1 MTPATRSRIIGTG
14 SYVPE
19 RVMTNADITRL
30 VDTSDQWIVERT
42 GIRER
47 RIAAPSEATSDLAVA
62 AATRALEAAGVHAP
76 DLDMVLVATATP
88 DMLFPATACLVQARL
103 GATRAFAF
111 DISAACTG
119 FLYGL
124 SVADQYLRS
133 GAARTVLLVGAE
145 VLSRVTDWTDRAT
158 CILFGD
164 GAGAVVLRAERGER
178 GILSTHIHADGSM
191 WDFIHVPGGGSRH
204 PPSEDT
210 LVRGLHFLRMKGSE
224 TFKVAVRTLEE
235 TSLEA
240 LKANG
245 LTIADVRWMIPHQA
259 NRRILEA
266 VGARLGLPAERVVMN
281 LDRVG
286 NTSAAS
292 IPIALDELI
301 RGGGASAHDVLL
313 FAAFGAGLTW
323 GSAAVRW

>member
-14 SYVPE
+14 SYLPE
-19 RVMTNADITRL
+19 RVMTNADIERL
-30 VDTSDQWIVERT
+30 VETSDQWILERT

-103 GATRAFAF
+103 GAKRAFAF

-178 GILSTHIHADGSM
+178 GVLSTHIHADGSM

-210 LVRGLHFLRMKGSE
+210 LVRRLQFLRMKGSE

-301 RGGGASAHDVLL
+301 RRGGVSARDVLL

>member
-1 MTPATRSRIIGTG
+1 MTRVLRSRIIGTG
-14 SYVPE
+14 SYLPE
-19 RVMTNADITRL
+19 RVMTNAEIEEM

-47 RIAAPSEATSDLAVA
+47 RVAAPSQATSDLAVA
-62 AATRALEAAGVHAP
+62 AATAALEAAGVRAH
-76 DLDMVLVATATP
+76 DVDVIIVATATP

-103 GATRAFAF
+103 GSTRAFAF
-111 DISAACTG
+111 DLSAACTG
-119 FLYGL
+119 FLYAL
-124 SVADQYLRS
+124 SVADQYIRS

-145 VLSRVTDWTDRAT
+145 VLSRVIDWTDRTT

-164 GAGAVVLRAERGER
+164 GAGAVVLRAEQGDRGV
-178 GILSTHIHADGSM
+178 LSTHLHADGAL

-204 PPSEDT
+204 PPSEDA
-210 LVRGLHFLRMKGSE
+210 LVRRLQFLRMKGSE

-235 TSLEA
+235 TAGEA

-245 LTIADVRWMIPHQA
+245 LSIVDVRWFVPHQA
-259 NRRILEA
+259 NRRIIEA
-266 VGARLGLPAERVVMN
+266 VGARLGLPDDRVVVN
-281 LDRVG
+281 LARVG

-292 IPIALDELI
+292 IPIALDEAVRDGRI
-301 RGGGASAHDVLL
+301 TRGDLLL

-323 GSAAVRW
+323 GSALVRW

>member
-1 MTPATRSRIIGTG
+1 MLRSRIIGTG
-14 SYVPE
+14 SYLPE
-19 RVMTNADITRL
+19 RVLTNAEIERM
-30 VDTSDQWIVERT
+30 VETSDQWIVERT

-47 RIAAPSEATSDLAVA
+47 RIAAPSEATSDLAAVA
-62 AATRALEAAGVHAP
+62 GRRALEASGVRAS
-76 DLDMVLVATATP
+76 DLDVILVATATP
-88 DMLFPATACLVQARL
+88 DMLFPATACLVQTRL
-103 GATRAFAF
+103 GATHAFAF
-111 DISAACTG
+111 DLSAACTG

-124 SVADQYLRS
+124 SVADQYIRS
-133 GAARTVLLVGAE
+133 GAARTVLVIGAE
-145 VLSRVTDWTDRAT
+145 VLSRFIDWTDRTT

-164 GAGAVVLRAERGER
+164 GAGAVVLRGEQGDR
-178 GILSTHIHADGSM
+178 GILSTHIHADGSL

-210 LVRGLHFLRMKGSE
+210 LVRRLQFLRMKGSE

-235 TSLEA
+235 TALEA

-245 LTIADVRWMIPHQA
+245 LAIADVRWFVPHQA
-259 NRRILEA
+259 NRRIIEA

-281 LDRVG
+281 LERVG

-292 IPIALDELI
+292 IPVALDELV
-301 RGGGASAHDVLL
+301 RAGRVSPDHTLL

-323 GSAAVRW
+323 GSAIVRW

>member
-1 MTPATRSRIIGTG
+1 MLRSRIVGTG
-14 SYVPE
+14 SYLPE
-19 RVMTNADITRL
+19 RVLTNAEIERIVETTDH
-30 VDTSDQWIVERT
+30 WIVERT

-47 RIAAPSEATSDLAVA
+47 RIAAPSEATSDLAVV
-62 AATRALEAAGVHAP
+62 AATRALEAAGVRAT
-76 DLDMVLVATATP
+76 DVDVILVATATP

-111 DISAACTG
+111 DLSAACTG

-124 SVADQYLRS
+124 SVADQYIRA
-133 GAARTVLLVGAE
+133 GTARTVVVIGAE
-145 VLSRVTDWTDRAT
+145 VLSRVMDWTDRST

-164 GAGAVVLRAERGER
+164 GAGAAVLRAEHGDRGV
-178 GILSTHIHADGSM
+178 LSTHLHADGSL

-210 LVRGLHFLRMKGSE
+210 LNRRLQFLRMKGSE
-224 TFKVAVRTLEE
+224 TFKVAVRTLED
-235 TSLEA
+235 TAGEA

-245 LTIADVRWMIPHQA
+245 LSIADIQWFIPHQA
-259 NRRILEA
+259 NRRIIEA
-266 VGARLGLPAERVVMN
+266 VGARLGLAGERVVVN
-281 LDRVG
+281 LERVG

-292 IPIALDELI
+292 IPIALDELV
-301 RGGGASAHDVLL
+301 RAGRVAPDHLLL

-323 GSAAVRW
+323 GSAIVRW

>member
-1 MTPATRSRIIGTG
+1 MLRSRIIGTG
-14 SYVPE
+14 SYLPE
-19 RVMTNADITRL
+19 HVLTNAEIERM
-30 VDTSDQWIVERT
+30 VETSDQWIVERT

-47 RIAAPSEATSDLAVA
+47 RIAAPSEATSDLAAVA
-62 AATRALEAAGVHAP
+62 ARRALESAGVRP
-76 DLDMVLVATATP
+76 SEVDVILVATATP

-111 DISAACTG
+111 DVSAACTG

-124 SVADQYLRS
+124 SVADQYIRS
-133 GAARTVLLVGAE
+133 GATRTVLVIGAE
-145 VLSRVTDWTDRAT
+145 VLSRVIDWTDRTT

-164 GAGAVVLRAERGER
+164 GAGAAVLRAEQGDR
-178 GILSTHIHADGSM
+178 GILSTHVHADGAL

-210 LVRGLHFLRMKGSE
+210 LVRRLQFLRMKGSE

-235 TSLEA
+235 TALEA

-245 LTIADVRWMIPHQA
+245 LSIGDIQWFVPHQA
-259 NRRILEA
+259 NRRIIEA
-266 VGARLGLPAERVVMN
+266 VGARLGLPGERVVMN
-281 LDRVG
+281 LERVG

-292 IPIALDELI
+292 IPVALDELV
-301 RGGGASAHDVLL
+301 RSRRVASDHLLL

-323 GSAAVRW
+323 GSAIVRW

>member
-1 MTPATRSRIIGTG
+1 MLRSRIIGTG
-14 SYVPE
+14 SYLPE
-19 RVMTNADITRL
+19 HVLTNAEIERM
-30 VDTSDQWIVERT
+30 VETSDQWIVERT

-47 RIAAPSEATSDLAVA
+47 RIAAPSEATSDLAAVA
-62 AATRALEAAGVHAP
+62 ARRALEAAGIRPSEV
-76 DLDMVLVATATP
+76 DVILVATATP

-111 DISAACTG
+111 DVSAACTG

-124 SVADQYLRS
+124 SVADQYVRS
-133 GAARTVLLVGAE
+133 GAARTVLVIGAE
-145 VLSRVTDWTDRAT
+145 VLSRVIDWTDRTT

-164 GAGAVVLRAERGER
+164 GAGAVVLRAEQGDR
-178 GILSTHIHADGSM
+178 GILSTHVHADGAL

-210 LVRGLHFLRMKGSE
+210 LVRRLQFLRMKGSE

-235 TSLEA
+235 TAWEA

-245 LTIADVRWMIPHQA
+245 LSIGDIQWFVPHQA
-259 NRRILEA
+259 NRRIIEA
-266 VGARLGLPAERVVMN
+266 VGARLGLPGERVVMN
-281 LDRVG
+281 LERVG

-292 IPIALDELI
+292 IPVALDELV
-301 RGGGASAHDVLL
+301 RARRVASDHLLL

-323 GSAAVRW
+323 GSAIVRW

>member
-1 MTPATRSRIIGTG
+1 MLRSRIVGTG
-14 SYVPE
+14 SYLPE
-19 RVMTNADITRL
+19 RVLTNVEIERM
-30 VDTSDQWIVERT
+30 VETSDHWIVERT

-47 RIAAPSEATSDLAVA
+47 RIAAPSEATSDLAVV
-62 AATRALEAAGVHAP
+62 AATRALEAGGVRAT
-76 DLDMVLVATATP
+76 DVDVVLVATATP

-111 DISAACTG
+111 DLSAACTG

-124 SVADQYLRS
+124 SVADQYLRA
-133 GAARTVLLVGAE
+133 GTARTVLVIGAE
-145 VLSRVTDWTDRAT
+145 VLSRVMDWTDRTT

-164 GAGAVVLRAERGER
+164 GAGAAVLRAEQGDRGV
-178 GILSTHIHADGSM
+178 LSTHIHADGSL

-210 LVRGLHFLRMKGSE
+210 LNRRLQFLRMKGSE
-224 TFKVAVRTLEE
+224 TFKVAVRTLED
-235 TSLEA
+235 TAGEA

-245 LTIADVRWMIPHQA
+245 LSIADIQWFVPHQA
-259 NRRILEA
+259 NRRIIEA
-266 VGARLGLPAERVVMN
+266 VGARLGLPAERVVVN
-281 LDRVG
+281 LERVG

-292 IPIALDELI
+292 IPIALDELV
-301 RGGGASAHDVLL
+301 RAGRVSADHLLL

-323 GSAAVRW
+323 GSAIVRW